1 MISLER
7 RGCSLT
13 FIAKQAKFTLIP
25 LCLYWASMIVSL
37 LIFIVL
43 SRASGV
49 VAFQPSAPYRQH
61 VPMIA
66 SHRSKGGS
74 IASELFA
81 SASEGD
87 VDDAASTVAVR
98 AADLDDSLGLTPD
111 ERTVV
116 NVHRVCKD
124 SVVYVTSVRK
134 INSNRSVDGGRR
146 RRRRRLR
153 SDRWQQREKEE
164 SEEEPEEQRRALPK
178 GIALGSGSGF
188 VVDSEGYII
197 TNYHVIQRAYESNQD
212 VIRYDKFWD
221 GIATNTTKRM
231 KKSMLPLGGDT
242 EITKSLE
249 NFING
254 TVTSISGRDS
264 KEVDGGRSEL
274 PAQVFVRFGTN
285 GDGDA
290 TSQSSSSASYH
301 LCEIIDVVKE
311 LDVAVLRIS
320 KAPPSLKALRYGTSS
335 DLLVG
340 QSLLA
345 IGNPFGLDRTLSSGL
360 VSALGRSITG
370 VAGNDIKNCIQ
381 TDAAINPGNSGGP
394 LLNLSG
400 EVVGVNT
407 MIIST
412 SGSNAGI
419 GFAVPGDSVKEST
432 DIIIDLDKERR
443 SRNTNRK
450 GRGWLGADVA
460 TGALEASFRQRLAV
474 SSTMTYDEDGVGAF
488 LTALSVG
495 SPLLE
500 KPDGHEKSIETT
512 SIANGNI
519 RLGDRV
525 VNVGGNQIANGNEF
539 VSEMKR
545 RVEGEQLSLTVQ
557 NTDGEK
563 RVEYVTLGR
572 IPL

>member
-1 MISLER
+1 MILLR
-7 RGCSLT
+7 KRGTCLT
-13 FIAKQAKFTLIP
+13 FTVKQVKSTLIP
-25 LCLYWASMIVSL
+25 LCLFWASMIVSL
-37 LIFIVL
+37 LFFILL
-43 SRASGV
+43 SRASAA
-49 VAFQPSAPYRQH
+49 VAFQPSAPFRH
-61 VPMIA
+61 HLLTA
-66 SHRSKGGS
+66 SHRSKS

-81 SASEGD
+81 LASEGD
-87 VDDAASTVAVR
+87 DDDAAGTVAMR
-98 AADLDDSLGLTPD
+98 ATDLDDSLGLTPD

-116 NVHRVCKD
+116 NVYRVCKD

-134 INSNRSVDGGRR
+134 SRDSSRSIGGG
-146 RRRRRLR
+146 RRLR
-153 SDRWQQREKEE
+153 SNRWQQRDGSKAKETEKEE
-164 SEEEPEEQRRALPK
+164 PEQRQTLPK
-178 GIALGSGSGF
+178 GMALGSGSGF
-188 VVDSEGYII
+188 VVDSEGYIV
-197 TNYHVIQRAYESNQD
+197 TNYHVIQRAFESNQD
-212 VIRYDKFWD
+212 VIQYDNFWD
-221 GIATNTTKRM
+221 GVATNATKRM
-231 KKSMLPLGGDT
+231 KNSMTPLGRDT
-242 EITKSLE
+242 EIMKSIE

-254 TVTSISGRDS
+254 TISSISGRDF
-264 KEVDGGRSEL
+264 KEADSVSSEL

-290 TSQSSSSASYH
+290 TSQLSSSASYH
-301 LCEIIDVVKE
+301 PCEIVNVVKE
-311 LDVAVLRIS
+311 LDVAVLKIS
-320 KAPPSLKALRYGTSS
+320 KAPPSLKALIYGKSS

-370 VAGNDIKNCIQ
+370 VVGNDIKNCIQ

-407 MIIST
+407 MIITT

-419 GFAVPGDSVKEST
+419 GFAVPGDNVKEST
-432 DIIIDLDKERR
+432 DSIIDLDKERR
-443 SRNTNRK
+443 LRNTNRK

-460 TGALEASFRQRLAV
+460 TGALEESFRRRLSV
-474 SSTMTYDEDGVGAF
+474 SSTMNYEEDEVGAF
-488 LTALSVG
+488 LTALSVS

-500 KPDGHEKSIETT
+500 KQDGHKKNIETT
-512 SIANGNI
+512 YFANGNI

-525 VNVGGNQIANGNEF
+525 VNVGGNPVANGIEF

-557 NTDGEK
+557 NMNGEK